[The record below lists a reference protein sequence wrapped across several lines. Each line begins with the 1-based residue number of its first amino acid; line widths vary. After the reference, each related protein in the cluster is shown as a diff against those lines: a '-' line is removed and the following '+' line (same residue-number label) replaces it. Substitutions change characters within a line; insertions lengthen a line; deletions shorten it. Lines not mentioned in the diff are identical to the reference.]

1 MGKIPVLTKEQKI
14 ILGEITKINFFKK
27 NFYFTGGTALSAFYL
42 QHRLSEDLDFFSEQ
56 KFDNQVILTL
66 IQELSKKLKFKIQSN
81 FNEVV
86 YIFNLTF
93 NNGVKLKV
101 DFGYYP
107 YKKIADEKIILEDFK
122 LDSLRDIATNKL
134 LTISQR
140 TDIKDFVDLYFL
152 LLLNEFTIWDL
163 IDGLRFKFRI
173 KIEPFIVAGDFLK
186 IEEFEM
192 LPIMIKPLKLEEL
205 KDFFRKYAKR
215 LGRAAVE

>member
-1 MGKIPVLTKEQKI
+1 MGKIPILTKEQEI
-14 ILGEITKINFFKK
+14 ILGEITKISFFKK

-42 QHRLSEDLDFFSEQ
+42 QHRLSEDLDFFSEK
-56 KFDNQVILTL
+56 KFDNQIILTL
-66 IQELSKKLKFKIQSN
+66 MQELSQKLKFEIQSN

-86 YIFNLTF
+86 YIFNLRF
-93 NNGVKLKV
+93 NNGAKLKV

-107 YKKIADEKIILEDFK
+107 YKKIAAERLIFEDFK

-152 LLLNEFTIWDL
+152 LNEFTVWDL
-163 IDGLRFKFRI
+163 IDGIKFKFRI

-186 IEEFEM
+186 IEGFEV
-192 LPIMIKPLKLEEL
+192 LPKMIKPLKLEEL
-205 KDFFRKYAKR
+205 KDFFRDKAKK
-215 LGRAAVE
+215 LGRVATFP